1 MKKFNEVNFN
11 QILSRP
17 FESLTEEDKMLLALK
32 GAIEKVKINPEDT
45 YSAALMVATYQK
57 LQNLGWSW

>member
-1 MKKFNEVNFN
+1 MKKFNEINFN

-17 FESLTEEDKMLLALK
+17 FESLTEEDKMLLVLK
-32 GAIEKVKINPEDT
+32 GTIEKVKINPEDT
-45 YSAALMVATYQK
+45 CSAALMVATYQK